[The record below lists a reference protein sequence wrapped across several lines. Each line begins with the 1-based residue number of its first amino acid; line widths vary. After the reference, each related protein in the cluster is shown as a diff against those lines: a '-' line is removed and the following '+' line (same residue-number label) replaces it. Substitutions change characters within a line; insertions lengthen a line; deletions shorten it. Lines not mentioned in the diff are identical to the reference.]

1 MRWLRYSCA
10 QAQAFRTTNKRGDT
24 PLLVVV
30 ESGKLEIAEKL
41 VSKGA
46 NVETVRMDGAG
57 LLALVIVSQ

>member
-1 MRWLRYSCA
+1 MSPGDMSLEHKELLQIELTTWMRRIHKAMY
-10 QAQAFRTTNKRGDT
+10 KRGDT

-46 NVETVRMDGAG
+46 NV
-57 LLALVIVSQ
+57 L

>member
-1 MRWLRYSCA
+1 MRRIHKAMY
-10 QAQAFRTTNKRGDT
+10 KRGDT

-46 NVETVRMDGAG
+46 NV
-57 LLALVIVSQ
+57 L